1 MDKNDHKEEPKNKE
15 MKQLVQ
21 IDDPESPAE
30 FSKVKYIDYLKD
42 ALIENL

>member
-1 MDKNDHKEEPKNKE
+1 MDKNDQKEESNNKE

-30 FSKVKYIDYLKD
+30 FSKV
-42 ALIENL
+42 